1 MAEPTRY
8 AEVILPQ
15 ALPRLLTYRI
25 PADMSH
31 AAQVG
36 MRVVVP
42 LGRKKLITGI
52 IRNIL
57 DESEFAQDAKDIDS
71 FLDDLPIVREWQ
83 LRQWEWVADYYG
95 CFVGEVMAVALPAAL
110 KLSSETW
117 YVWVGEEEEGLNDQE
132 TRLFEAMRTRGRMNI
147 DEVMTALDLRNPHAL
162 LKRLIASGRL
172 KTEEEVREKFKP
184 KVVEF
189 MVLHPSM
196 TDDASLRSV
205 FDELEKSR
213 AVKQSELLMHFLS
226 ITKWISGT
234 HAECPRSVL
243 LKQGYSG
250 SVIQGLIDRSVLIQE
265 SREVGRLTSN
275 QIASEATHGLSD
287 AQQRALE
294 EIRVGL
300 STQQVALLHGV
311 TSSGKTEIYSALI
324 EERIALGQQV
334 LFLVPEIALTT
345 QLIHR
350 LQRFFGKRLGV
361 YHSGYNQQERTEVWN
376 MVLANR
382 PGECDVI
389 IGARSSIFLPF
400 NRLGLIIV
408 DEEHEQSYKQHDPA
422 PRYHARDLALWMGRQ
437 DGIHVLLGSATPS
450 IESYWNAIHG
460 RYHLV
465 TITERFGGAQL
476 PEIRLCDLRKEI
488 KAKTLRGG
496 FSGMLLDEIEVALK
510 EGGQVILFQNRRGY
524 SPLWE
529 CQSCGW
535 VPECTRCD
543 VSMTYHKA
551 AHQLKCH
558 YCGYITAPVP
568 ECLACGSMDMKMLG
582 FGTEKIEEEIQEV
595 FPDAR
600 IQRMDLDTTRGKSS
614 YQRIIQD
621 FEEGVT
627 QILVGTQMVTKGLDF
642 NRVHL
647 VGILNSDRMMSF
659 PDFRSMERSFQTMMQ
674 VAGRAGR
681 REQIGKVIIQT
692 YNPEHWLLGLVKE
705 SDYTAFYEREI
716 KERHLHGYPPFMR
729 LMRVVVKHKEDAIAS
744 QAANLIRQHVLPAMN
759 EFVLGPEKPY
769 ISRVNNYY
777 LYELLFRFTR
787 QQMAGDFKREML
799 YRIRRALTHPQ
810 FRSCRLHIDVDP
822 M

>member
-1 MAEPTRY
+1 MAESNRY

-25 PADMSH
+25 PAEMS
-31 AAQVG
+31 AIARIG

-42 LGRKKLITGI
+42 LGRKKLLAGI
-52 IRNIL
+52 IRNIV
-57 DESEFAQDAKDIDS
+57 DTSEFAQDAKEIES
-71 FLDDLPIVREWQ
+71 FLDDLPIVHESQ
-83 LRQWEWVADYYG
+83 LQQWEWVADYYG
-95 CFVGEVMAVALPAAL
+95 CYVGEVMAVALPAAL

-117 YVWVGEEEEGLNDQE
+117 YVWVGDDDQSLNDQE
-132 TRLFEAMRTRGRMNI
+132 SRLKEAMLARGKMNI
-147 DEVMTALDLRNPHAL
+147 EDVMNALDLRNPHAL
-162 LKRLIASGRL
+162 LKRLIAAGRI
-172 KTEEEVREKFKP
+172 KSEEELREKFKP
-184 KVVEF
+184 KVAEF
-189 MVLHPSM
+189 ILLHPAYS
-196 TDDASLRSV
+196 DDISLRAC

-213 AVKQSELLMHFLS
+213 AVKQSELLLHFLS
-226 ITKWISGT
+226 VTKWVAGS
-234 HAECPRSVL
+234 HAECPRSAL
-243 LKQGYSG
+243 LKHGFSAG
-250 SVIQGLIDRSVLIQE
+250 VIQGLIERSVFIQE

-275 QIASEATHGLSD
+275 QIASAATHGLSE
-287 AQQRALE
+287 AQQLALTQ
-294 EIRVGL
+294 IRSGFGDK
-300 STQQVALLHGV
+300 QVALLHGV

-324 EERIALGQQV
+324 EERIAKGEQV

-400 NRLGLIIV
+400 SRLGLIIV

-437 DGIHVLLGSATPS
+437 QGLHVLLGSATPS
-450 IESYWNAIHG
+450 IESYWNATHG
-460 RYHLV
+460 RYELV
-465 TITERFGGAQL
+465 SLTERFGGAQL
-476 PEIRLCDLRKEI
+476 PEVRLCDLRKEI

-496 FSGMLLDEIEVALK
+496 FSSVLLDEVELALK

-543 VSMTYHKA
+543 VSMTYHKS

-558 YCGYITAPVP
+558 YCGYISAPVP

-582 FGTEKIEEEIQEV
+582 FGTEKIEEEIQEI

-621 FEEGVT
+621 FEDGVT

-681 REQIGKVIIQT
+681 REQVGKVIIQT
-692 YNPEHWLLGLVKE
+692 YNPEHWLLSLVQQ
-705 SDYTAFYEREI
+705 SDYHAFYQREI
-716 KERHLHGYPPFMR
+716 QERHTHGYPPFMR
-729 LMRVVVKHKEDAIAS
+729 LMRVIIKHKEDQVAS
-744 QAANLIRQHVLPAMN
+744 QAAQLIRQHVLPAMN
-759 EFVLGPEKPY
+759 EYLLGPEKPY

-777 LYELLFRFTR
+777 LYEMLFRFTR
-787 QQMAGDFKREML
+787 QQMAGDFKREMV
-799 YRIRRALTHPQ
+799 YRIRRALNHPHY
-810 FRSCRLHIDVDP
+810 RSCRIHIDVDP